1 MLQKLKNSA
10 SSRRTFYKTYIF
22 PFYLFSVDEKKV
34 WNLQMIQRSITPT
47 KERRILAVCMM
58 ILIFLYSFLYDLSKY
73 YDCKYIFIY
82 VVYSFLS
89 LCTFLAHRHSTT
101 TATTT
106 IIIIFYVDTIRV
118 YVFNIKY
125 RVSATEE
132 RKRKKNV

>member
-1 MLQKLKNSA
+1 MFQKLKNSA
-10 SSRRTFYKTYIF
+10 PSRRTFYKTYIILSI
-22 PFYLFSVDEKKV
+22 YSAWNEKKV

-47 KERRILAVCMM
+47 KERKILAVCMM

-101 TATTT
+101 TTT

>member
-1 MLQKLKNSA
+1 MFQKLKNSA
-10 SSRRTFYKTYIF
+10 PSRRTFYKTYIILSI
-22 PFYLFSVDEKKV
+22 YSAWNEKKV

-47 KERRILAVCMM
+47 KERKILAVCMM

-89 LCTFLAHRHSTT
+89 LCTFTFLAHRHSTT
-101 TATTT
+101 TTT